1 MRPLYPVER
10 RTDPCDMKRLEHFR
24 MLPGKTKRSI
34 LLKYTLYQ
42 IPDTALAFLVL
53 WILVEWAG
61 VSPWLAGGL
70 AILWI
75 LKDIL
80 MFPVL
85 WHSFGGT
92 DSTNVH
98 SLLGE
103 EGVVTEACDP
113 HGYVQVRGET
123 WKAEP
128 EEKGRPIQKGTRI
141 VVAGGRGLT
150 LQITPKNARWIDRQ
164 PE

>member
-1 MRPLYPVER
+1 
-10 RTDPCDMKRLEHFR
+10 MKRLEPFR
-24 MLPGKTKRSI
+24 KLPRKTRRSI
-34 LLKYTLYQ
+34 LVKYTLYQ

-61 VSPWLAGGL
+61 VSPRLAGGL
-70 AILWI
+70 ALLWI

-92 DSTNVH
+92 DASDPR
-98 SLLGE
+98 SLVGA
-103 EGVVTEACDP
+103 EGIVTERCDP
-113 HGYVQVRGET
+113 RGYVRVRGET

-128 EEKGRPIQKGTRI
+128 DERGMVIDAGVPI
-141 VVAGGRGLT
+141 VVTGSQGLA
-150 LQITPKNARWIDRQ
+150 LYVKPRD
-164 PE
+164 

>member
-1 MRPLYPVER
+1 
-10 RTDPCDMKRLEHFR
+10 MKRLEPFR
-24 MLPGKTKRSI
+24 KLPRETRRSI
-34 LLKYTLYQ
+34 LVKYTLYQ

-61 VSPWLAGGL
+61 VSPRLAGGL
-70 AILWI
+70 ALLWI

-92 DSTNVH
+92 EASDPC
-98 SLLGE
+98 SLVGA
-103 EGVVTEACDP
+103 EGVVTERCDP
-113 HGYVQVRGET
+113 NGYVQVRGET
-123 WKAEP
+123 WKAESA
-128 EEKGRPIQKGTRI
+128 EEGRPIEKGTRI
-141 VVAGGRGLT
+141 VVAGERGLT
-150 LQITPKNARWIDRQ
+150 LQITPKEARRSRMQ

>member
-1 MRPLYPVER
+1 M
-10 RTDPCDMKRLEHFR
+10 DPCDMVRLKHFR

-61 VSPWLAGGL
+61 VSSALAGSL
-70 AILWI
+70 AMLWI

-80 MFPVL
+80 MFPLL
-85 WHSFGGT
+85 WHSFAEEGPANAHGL
-92 DSTNVH
+92 V
-98 SLLGE
+98 GE
-103 EGVVTEACDP
+103 EGVVTEACGP
-113 HGYVQVRGET
+113 QGYVQIRGET

-128 EEKGRPIQKGTRI
+128 EEQGRPIEKGTRI
-141 VVAGGRGLT
+141 VVVGGRGLT
-150 LQITPKNARWIDRQ
+150 LRITPADG
-164 PE
+164 